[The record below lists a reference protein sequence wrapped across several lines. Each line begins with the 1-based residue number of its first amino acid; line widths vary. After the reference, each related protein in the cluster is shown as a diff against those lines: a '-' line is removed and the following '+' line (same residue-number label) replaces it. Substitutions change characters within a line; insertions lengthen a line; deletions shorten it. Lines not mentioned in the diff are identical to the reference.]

1 MVIIHG
7 RKITN
12 VVILVTRMTKVLV
25 QRDRKYD
32 SARHCMVYTDSLQL
46 IIHYRNDKK
55 LKANKGSRHEWSNV
69 LYEWSNDDD
78 KWKLYALAPG
88 DVIQQNGTRITIP
101 DISKLE
107 GDSQKEF
114 ACEKLTND
122 LMTLVTLEKNLS

>member
-1 MVIIHG
+1 MVIFHG
-7 RKITN
+7 PKITN
-12 VVILVTRMTKVLV
+12 VVILVNKMTKVLV

-32 SARHCMVYTDSLQL
+32 SARHCMVYTDSLQMV
-46 IIHYRNDKK
+46 IHYRDDKK
-55 LKANKGSRHEWSNV
+55 LKSNRHEWSSV

-88 DVIQQNGTRITIP
+88 DVIQHNGTRITIP

-107 GDSQKEF
+107 RADQKEF
-114 ACEKLTND
+114 TCEKLTND

>member
-7 RKITN
+7 PKITN
-12 VVILVTRMTKVLV
+12 VVILVNKMTKVLV

-46 IIHYRNDKK
+46 IIHYRDDKK
-55 LKANKGSRHEWSNV
+55 LKGSRHEWSSV

-88 DVIQQNGTRITIP
+88 DVIQHNGTRITIP

-107 GDSQKEF
+107 RDDQKEF
-114 ACEKLTND
+114 TCEKLTND

>member
-7 RKITN
+7 TKITN
-12 VVILVTRMTKVLV
+12 VVILVTKMTKVLV

-46 IIHYRNDKK
+46 IVHYRDDKK
-55 LKANKGSRHEWSNV
+55 LKGARHEWSSV

-78 KWKLYALAPG
+78 RWKLYALTPG

-101 DISKLE
+101 DISKME
-107 GDSQKEF
+107 SESQKEF

>member
-7 RKITN
+7 PKITN
-12 VVILVTRMTKVLV
+12 IVILVTKMTKVLV

-32 SARHCMVYTDSLQL
+32 SARHCMVYTDSLQMV
-46 IIHYRNDKK
+46 IHYRDDKK
-55 LKANKGSRHEWSNV
+55 LKSNRHEWSSV

-88 DVIQQNGTRITIP
+88 DVIQHNGTRITIP

-107 GDSQKEF
+107 RDDQKEF
-114 ACEKLTND
+114 TCEKLTND

>member
-12 VVILVTRMTKVLV
+12 VVILVNRMTKVLV

-46 IIHYRNDKK
+46 VIHYCNDKK
-55 LKANKGSRHEWSNV
+55 LKANKNRHEWSSV

-78 KWKLYALAPG
+78 EWKLFALAPG

-122 LMTLVTLEKNLS
+122 LTTLVTLEKNLS

>member
-7 RKITN
+7 PKITN
-12 VVILVTRMTKVLV
+12 VVILVNKMTKVLV

-46 IIHYRNDKK
+46 VIHYRNDKK
-55 LKANKGSRHEWSNV
+55 RKGNRHEWSSV

-78 KWKLYALAPG
+78 EWKLYALAPG
-88 DVIQQNGTRITIP
+88 DVIQHNGTRITIP

-107 GDSQKEF
+107 RDDQKEF

>member
-7 RKITN
+7 TKIIN
-12 VVILVTRMTKVLV
+12 VVILVTKMTKVLV

-32 SARHCMVYTDSLQL
+32 SARHCMAYTDSLQL
-46 IIHYRNDKK
+46 VIHYRNDKK
-55 LKANKGSRHEWSNV
+55 FKNA
-69 LYEWSNDDD
+69 LYNRNADDD
-78 KWKLYALAPG
+78 RKMYALAPG

-107 GDSQKEF
+107 RDSQKDF
-114 ACEKLTND
+114 VCEKLTND

>member
-7 RKITN
+7 TKITN
-12 VVILVTRMTKVLV
+12 IVILVTKMTKVLV

-32 SARHCMVYTDSLQL
+32 HARHCMVYTDSLQL

-55 LKANKGSRHEWSNV
+55 LKGKRHEWSSV
-69 LYEWSNDDD
+69 LYEWSNGNDE
-78 KWKLYALAPG
+78 WKLYALAPG
-88 DVIQQNGTRITIP
+88 DVIQHNGTRIIIP

-107 GDSQKEF
+107 RDDQKDF

>member
-1 MVIIHG
+1 MVIFHG
-7 RKITN
+7 TKITN
-12 VVILVTRMTKVLV
+12 IVILVTKMTKVLV
-25 QRDRKYD
+25 QRDKKYD

-55 LKANKGSRHEWSNV
+55 RKGNRHEWSSV
-69 LYEWSNDDD
+69 LYEWSNGDDE
-78 KWKLYALAPG
+78 WKLYALAPG
-88 DVIQQNGTRITIP
+88 DVIQHNGTRITIP

-107 GDSQKEF
+107 HDDQKEF

>member
-1 MVIIHG
+1 MVIFHG
-7 RKITN
+7 AKITN
-12 VVILVTRMTKVLV
+12 IVILITKMTKVLV

-32 SARHCMVYTDSLQL
+32 STRHCMVYTDSLQL
-46 IIHYRNDKK
+46 IIHYRDDKK
-55 LKANKGSRHEWSNV
+55 LKGARHEWSSV

-107 GDSQKEF
+107 RDDQKDF
-114 ACEKLTND
+114 VCEKLTND

>member
-1 MVIIHG
+1 MVIFHG
-7 RKITN
+7 TKITN
-12 VVILVTRMTKVLV
+12 IVILVTKMTKVLV

-32 SARHCMVYTDSLQL
+32 ATRHCMVYTDSLQL
-46 IIHYRNDKK
+46 VIHYRNDKK
-55 LKANKGSRHEWSNV
+55 PKGKRHEWSSV

-78 KWKLYALAPG
+78 EWKMYALAPG
-88 DVIQQNGTRITIP
+88 DVIQHNGTRITIP

-107 GDSQKEF
+107 RDDQKDF

>member
-32 SARHCMVYTDSLQL
+32 SIRHCMVYTDSLQL
-46 IIHYRNDKK
+46 IIHYRDDKK
-55 LKANKGSRHEWSNV
+55 LKGARHEWSSV
-69 LYEWSNDDD
+69 LYEWSNDNDR
-78 KWKLYALAPG
+78 WKLYALAPG

-101 DISKLE
+101 DISKME
-107 GDSQKEF
+107 SESQKEF

>member
-7 RKITN
+7 TKITN
-12 VVILVTRMTKVLV
+12 IVILVTKMTKVLV

-46 IIHYRNDKK
+46 VIHYRNDKK
-55 LKANKGSRHEWSNV
+55 LKANKNRHEWSSV
-69 LYEWSNDDD
+69 LYEWSNGDDE
-78 KWKLYALAPG
+78 WKLYALAPG

-101 DISKLE
+101 DISKME
-107 GDSQKEF
+107 SESQKEF